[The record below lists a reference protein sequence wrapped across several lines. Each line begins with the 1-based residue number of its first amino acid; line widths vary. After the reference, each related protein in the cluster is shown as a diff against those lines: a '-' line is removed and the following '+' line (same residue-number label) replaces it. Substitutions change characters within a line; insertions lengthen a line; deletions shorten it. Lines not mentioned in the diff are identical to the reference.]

1 MGALNYDLPAKYIIS
16 RVLNARPGRS
26 GFLVRLEVIKHGIK
40 TPIYIARETKA
51 EVDQLKPGAFISLD
65 EGQISK
71 GKGQG
76 WGNPKQAISVDKTP
90 AVDLYELGQEQEF
103 FAWVEDTL
111 KPLPTFIRR
120 RIASYINTVHE
131 DKGRHI
137 AKLKLRDI
145 VKRELPHVRNVTKQ
159 YAVPEDNDWIIFSEL
174 NPLFHTFENLRDLA
188 RRFNNLADST
198 DEDIDLLAQ
207 DIAIYAN
214 AVLAGVSEGASVF
227 SDAEYG
233 KRMVREGSR
242 LIAYFRLVPPWAKKR
257 RMALDEAAAAIQKTT
272 HDRFWSRLLRK
283 YARRWREHLHIAY
296 GDVRRDVSPYCSKH
310 HVTQWDSRRK
320 RSRAIMSRLELEDQ
334 VTGERISL
342 IEQIDKSI
350 SNPEK
355 RRVELMTRI
364 GGFEKVATES
374 GFAGSFFTLT
384 APSKYHAFT
393 AFGHRNHKWN
403 GASPRKTQNYL
414 NHVWQL
420 IRAELAR
427 REIPVFG
434 LRVAESH
441 HDATPHWHGLLFT
454 APEHTGELLEVMED
468 YATREDADELTG
480 KTGKQ
485 PRFELKPIDPA
496 LGSATGYVVKYI
508 SKNIDGYALDNES
521 DDESGRPLKE
531 TAKHATAWASC
542 WGIRQFQFL
551 GGAPVS
557 VWRELRRL
565 KNQEM
570 ADRISP
576 VFGELHRAAHAGNW
590 QDYITLQGGPFVTR
604 NRLVLR
610 AWYQY
615 RDEPSSYGEFQ
626 RVIKG
631 VVMPASTIPPV
642 ETRLHSYRIVKMKP
656 KADNDAGRGF
666 DLKGAPA
673 PSWTRVNNCTKYKK
687 HTNSGAKKL
696 PSEEPEQYEIGQMG
710 HEQKK
715 RLNESIK
722 NYKPERQKSPA
733 DVFESLANAITAS
746 DCEKADLARAENYM
760 KVAAAIRDEAAIRRL
775 SVVKAVPM
783 TDHLRYQLS
792 AWGITSKPDIHALC
806 SGARISF
813 GDQLVY
819 LDDGYLKEKTKKS
832 YCRAKAC
839 NAELIQDDKAYGDE
853 GLCLACTSKVKGA
866 EVIEQ
871 RRNDAEQKRK
881 TVIKQEND
889 ILLERLRVA
898 LIKGGSRGQVL

>member
-1 MGALNYDLPAKYIIS
+1 MTSVRRAHSMTSMPGGSVEPARYAYAW
-16 RVLNARPGRS
+16 N
-26 GFLVRLEVIKHGIK
+26 E
-40 TPIYIARETKA
+40 
-51 EVDQLKPGAFISLD
+51 
-65 EGQISK
+65 
-71 GKGQG
+71 
-76 WGNPKQAISVDKTP
+76 PKQAISVDKTP

-111 KPLPTFIRR
+111 KPLPSFIRR
-120 RIASYINTVHE
+120 RIAFYINTVHE

-145 VKRELPHVRNVTKQ
+145 VKRELPHVRNVTNQ

-174 NPLFHTFENLRDLA
+174 NPLFHTFENLRELA
-188 RRFNNLADST
+188 HRFNNLADST

-214 AVLAGVSEGASVF
+214 AVLAEVSEGASVF

-242 LIAYFRLVPPWAKKR
+242 LIAYFRLVAPWAKKR
-257 RMALDEAAAAIQKTT
+257 RMAPDEAAAAIQKTM

-320 RSRAIMSRLELEDQ
+320 RSREIMSRLELEDQ

-364 GGFEKVATES
+364 GGFEKVSTES

-508 SKNIDGYALDNES
+508 SKNIDGYALDGES

-590 QDYITLQGGPFVTR
+590 QDYITLQGGPFVAR

-656 KADNDAGRGF
+656 KADDDAGRGF

-673 PSWTRVNNCTKYKK
+673 PSWTRVNNCTEYKK
-687 HTNSGAKKL
+687 HTDSPPVYPPDLTVPAG
-696 PSEEPEQYEIGQMG
+696 EMQPEQFEIGQLSR
-710 HEQKK
+710 EQRKQIAEDIRNHK
-715 RLNESIK
+715 SN
-722 NYKPERQKSPA
+722 QHVSPA
-733 DVFESLANAITAS
+733 DQFEALAFSITAGDCTDYDRTRAESYMKAAHAIRQEESAVSEGVESLAKEIMGWAKLRKIQINPVQVLKLAQGGEVTALDTTYRANQITG
-746 DCEKADLARAENYM
+746 EL
-760 KVAAAIRDEAAIRRL
+760 V
-775 SVVKAVPM
+775 
-783 TDHLRYQLS
+783 
-792 AWGITSKPDIHALC
+792 ITGVDMHW
-806 SGARISF
+806 
-813 GDQLVY
+813 
-819 LDDGYLKEKTKKS
+819 
-832 YCRAKAC
+832 
-839 NAELIQDDKAYGDE
+839 
-853 GLCLACTSKVKGA
+853 
-866 EVIEQ
+866 
-871 RRNDAEQKRK
+871 RK
-881 TVIKQEND
+881 TFARHKAET
-889 ILLERLRVA
+889 
-898 LIKGGSRGQVL
+898 LISRWQQVTE

>member
-1 MGALNYDLPAKYIIS
+1 MGALNYDSPAKYIIS

-120 RIASYINTVHE
+120 RIVSYINTVHE

-214 AVLAGVSEGASVF
+214 AVLAEVSEGASVF

-242 LIAYFRLVPPWAKKR
+242 LIAYFRLVPPWTKKR

-441 HDATPHWHGLLFT
+441 HDGTPHWHGLLFT

-480 KTGKQ
+480 KSGKQ

-508 SKNIDGYALDNES
+508 SKNIDGYALDGES

-590 QDYITLQGGPFVTR
+590 QDYITLQGGPFVER
-604 NRLVLR
+604 KKLILR

-687 HTNSGAKKL
+687 HTDSPPVYPPDL
-696 PSEEPEQYEIGQMG
+696 PVPDSEAQPEQFEIGQLSRDQRKQIAEDPRN
-710 HEQKK
+710 HKSNQ
-715 RLNESIK
+715 RV
-722 NYKPERQKSPA
+722 SPA
-733 DVFESLANAITAS
+733 DQFEALAFSITAG
-746 DCEKADLARAENYM
+746 DCTDYDRARAESYM
-760 KVAAAIRDEAAIRRL
+760 KAAHAIRREE
-775 SVVKAVPM
+775 SAVSEEVEYLAKEIM
-783 TDHLRYQLS
+783 GWAKLRKIQ
-792 AWGITSKPDIHALC
+792 INPVQALKLAQ
-806 SGARISF
+806 GGEVTALDTTYRAN
-813 GDQLVY
+813 LVT
-819 LDDGYLKEKTKKS
+819 G
-832 YCRAKAC
+832 
-839 NAELIQDDKAYGDE
+839 ELIV
-853 GLCLACTSKVKGA
+853 TGA
-866 EVIEQ
+866 
-871 RRNDAEQKRK
+871 DMHWRK
-881 TVIKQEND
+881 TLARHKAEK
-889 ILLERLRVA
+889 LL
-898 LIKGGSRGQVL
+898 SRWRKVLV

>member
-1 MGALNYDLPAKYIIS
+1 MVAVRRTHS
-16 RVLNARPGRS
+16 MTNAPGYSNEPTRYAYTWN
-26 GFLVRLEVIKHGIK
+26 E
-40 TPIYIARETKA
+40 
-51 EVDQLKPGAFISLD
+51 
-65 EGQISK
+65 
-71 GKGQG
+71 
-76 WGNPKQAISVDKTP
+76 PKQAISVDKTP

-159 YAVPEDNDWIIFSEL
+159 YAVPADNDWIISSEL

-214 AVLAGVSEGASVF
+214 AVLAEVSEGASVF

-257 RMALDEAAAAIQKTT
+257 RMALDEMAATIQKTT

-403 GASPRKTQNYL
+403 RASPRKTQNYL

-441 HDATPHWHGLLFT
+441 HDGTPHWHGLLFT

-508 SKNIDGYALDNES
+508 SKNIDGYALDGES

-590 QDYITLQGGPFVTR
+590 QDYITLQGGPFVER
-604 NRLVLR
+604 KKLILR

-673 PSWTRVNNCTKYKK
+673 PSWTRVNNCTEYKK
-687 HTNSGAKKL
+687 HTESPPLYPPDLTVSPGDT
-696 PSEEPEQYEIGQMG
+696 EPEQFEIGQMTRD
-710 HEQKK
+710 QKK
-715 RLNESIK
+715 QIAEDLK
-722 NYKPERQKSPA
+722 NHKQTQRVSPA
-733 DVFESLANAITAS
+733 DEFEALAYSITAGECS
-746 DCEKADLARAENYM
+746 EYDRARAESYL
-760 KVAAAIRDEAAIRRL
+760 KAAHEIRQQESPASKAVAALADQVLAWAKLRQVQINPVQALKLAQGDEVTALDTTYKANLTTGELIVTGADMNWRKTLARHKAETLIRR
-775 SVVKAVPM
+775 
-783 TDHLRYQLS
+783 
-792 AWGITSKPDIHALC
+792 W
-806 SGARISF
+806 
-813 GDQLVY
+813 
-819 LDDGYLKEKTKKS
+819 
-832 YCRAKAC
+832 RAA
-839 NAELIQDDKAYGDE
+839 AQ
-853 GLCLACTSKVKGA
+853 
-866 EVIEQ
+866 
-871 RRNDAEQKRK
+871 
-881 TVIKQEND
+881 
-889 ILLERLRVA
+889 
-898 LIKGGSRGQVL
+898 

>member
-1 MGALNYDLPAKYIIS
+1 M
-16 RVLNARPGRS
+16 
-26 GFLVRLEVIKHGIK
+26 
-40 TPIYIARETKA
+40 
-51 EVDQLKPGAFISLD
+51 SLD

-71 GKGQG
+71 GEGQA

-103 FAWVEDTL
+103 FAWVENTL

-120 RIASYINTVHE
+120 RIASYINTIHE
-131 DKGRHI
+131 GKGRHI

-145 VKRELPHVRNVTKQ
+145 VKRELPHVRSVTNQ

-174 NPLFHTFENLRDLA
+174 NPLFHTFENLRELA

-214 AVLAGVSEGASVF
+214 AVLAEVSENASVF

-242 LIAYFRLVPPWAKKR
+242 LIAYFKLAPPWAMKR
-257 RMALDEAAAAIQKTT
+257 RMTFDEMAATVQKTI

-414 NHVWQL
+414 NRVWQL

-454 APEHTGELLEVMED
+454 APEHTAALLEVMED

-480 KTGKQ
+480 KNGKQ

-590 QDYITLQGGPFVTR
+590 QDYITLQGGPFVER
-604 NRLVLR
+604 KKLILR

-631 VVMPASTIPPV
+631 VVMPASTVPPV

-687 HTNSGAKKL
+687 RTNQEVENL
-696 PSEEPEQYEIGQMG
+696 PPEDPEQYEIGQMSS
-710 HEQKK
+710 EQKK
-715 RLNESIK
+715 RLNESIR
-722 NYKPERQKSPA
+722 NYKPERQKSSA
-733 DVFESLANAITAS
+733 DVFESLANAIAAS
-746 DCEKADLARAENYM
+746 DYDKADQARAESYM
-760 KVAAAIRDEAAIRRL
+760 KVAAAIRDESATRRN
-775 SVVKAVPM
+775 SVAEAVLM

-792 AWGITSKPDIHALC
+792 SKGIKSKPDIDALRR
-806 SGARISF
+806 GALLSF
-813 GDQLVY
+813 DDRHVY
-819 LDDGYLKEKTKKS
+819 LKDGYLVEKTKAI
-832 YCRAKAC
+832 YCRARDC
-839 NAELIQDDKAYGDE
+839 NAELNQDDITYGDE
-853 GLCLACTSKVKGA
+853 KLCLACTAKLKGA
-866 EVIEQ
+866 EVVEQ
-871 RRNDAEQKRK
+871 RRDEVKQRVKAERKR
-881 TVIKQEND
+881 END
-889 ILLERLRVA
+889 VLLERLRVA
-898 LIKGGSRGQVL
+898 LINGGRRGQVL

>member
-1 MGALNYDLPAKYIIS
+1 MTSVRRAHSMTSMPGGSVEPARYAYAW
-16 RVLNARPGRS
+16 N
-26 GFLVRLEVIKHGIK
+26 E
-40 TPIYIARETKA
+40 
-51 EVDQLKPGAFISLD
+51 
-65 EGQISK
+65 
-71 GKGQG
+71 
-76 WGNPKQAISVDKTP
+76 PKQAISVDKTP

-111 KPLPTFIRR
+111 KPLPSFIRR
-120 RIASYINTVHE
+120 RIAFYINTVHE

-145 VKRELPHVRNVTKQ
+145 VKRELPHVRNVTNQ

-174 NPLFHTFENLRDLA
+174 NPLFHTFENLRELA
-188 RRFNNLADST
+188 HRFNNLADST

-214 AVLAGVSEGASVF
+214 AVLAEVSEGASVF

-242 LIAYFRLVPPWAKKR
+242 LIAYFRLVAPWAKKR
-257 RMALDEAAAAIQKTT
+257 RMAPDEAAAAIQKTM

-320 RSRAIMSRLELEDQ
+320 RSREIMSRLELEDQ

-508 SKNIDGYALDNES
+508 SKNIDGYALDGES

-590 QDYITLQGGPFVTR
+590 QDYITLQGGPFVAR

-642 ETRLHSYRIVKMKP
+642 ETRLHSYRIVRMKP
-656 KADNDAGRGF
+656 KADDDAGRGF

-673 PSWTRVNNCTKYKK
+673 SSWTRVNNCTEYKK
-687 HTNSGAKKL
+687 YTKIPLRYPPNLTVSDGND
-696 PSEEPEQYEIGQMG
+696 EPEQLEIGQMTRD
-710 HEQKK
+710 QKK
-715 RLNESIK
+715 QVAEDLRNHK
-722 NYKPERQKSPA
+722 RTQRVSPA
-733 DVFESLANAITAS
+733 DEFEALAYSITVGECTDYDRARAESYLKAAHEIRQQESAVNEEIESLAKEILSWATLRKIQINPVQALKLAQGKEVTALDTTYRANPIT
-746 DCEKADLARAENYM
+746 
-760 KVAAAIRDEAAIRRL
+760 
-775 SVVKAVPM
+775 
-783 TDHLRYQLS
+783 
-792 AWGITSKPDIHALC
+792 G
-806 SGARISF
+806 
-813 GDQLVY
+813 
-819 LDDGYLKEKTKKS
+819 
-832 YCRAKAC
+832 
-839 NAELIQDDKAYGDE
+839 ELIV
-853 GLCLACTSKVKGA
+853 TGA
-866 EVIEQ
+866 DVHW
-871 RRNDAEQKRK
+871 RK
-881 TVIKQEND
+881 TLAHHK
-889 ILLERLRVA
+889 A
-898 LIKGGSRGQVL
+898 ATLIGRWRQAAGKTHS